1 MVALAET
8 VAATQQALDDAARA
22 AVAAERA
29 ARAAVDEGPDP
40 TRVEH
45 WITLRERVDGG
56 RAGRGRRG
64 RRRRGG
70 A

>member
-1 MVALAET
+1 MAVAGT
-8 VAATQQALDDAARA
+8 VAATQQALDDAAQA
-22 AVAAERA
+22 AVSAERA

-45 WITLRERVDGG
+45 WITLRARRTAAEAAVDAA
-56 RAGRGRRG
+56 AGAAAA
-64 RRRRGG
+64 G